1 MKDPGRKI
9 RSVLTDW
16 LQGWFDKDWVRQCNG
31 QLIYVYTSEGE
42 VYAMMGLK
50 RRVRLLLSAV
60 MMRIRLTI

>member
-50 RRVRLLLSAV
+50 RCMWFL
-60 MMRIRLTI
+60 MRFTMVFV